1 MKACVCNRRNRKGF
15 TLVELLVVIAIIGI
29 LIGLLLPAVQA
40 AREAARR
47 MQCTNNLKQVG
58 LALHNYHDTN
68 GYFPPARTSPG
79 NQNMPGAWGCVSFYV
94 ALYPF
99 MEQNARWQLVMAGAD
114 EAHSFTSWS
123 QVWMC
128 TIAEFQAP
136 IPMLACPSDSSATS
150 PSHTN
155 RGQRGSYPG
164 SYGDA
169 TVSTTESGVNTRGF
183 FPGGMGFTGTTG
195 IRCNSMASI
204 TDGTSNTLAII
215 EAVTGDVAS
224 CNKVKGGTVVWGGGS
239 PNACMDYVEAT
250 NPNVYNTGSIQGD
263 SRGHIHTDGRVCTL
277 GVQTILPPNSA
288 SCTTDAHNGW
298 GWCYMS
304 ASSQHAG
311 GVNGLRADGSV
322 AFYSETIDCGANLN
336 STNWMGADP
345 TGTSPFGVWGALG
358 SRQGGE
364 TTTN

>member
-1 MKACVCNRRNRKGF
+1 M
-15 TLVELLVVIAIIGI
+15 ELLVVIAIIGI
-29 LIGLLLPAVQA
+29 YRCPAVQA
-40 AREAARR
+40 AREALR

-68 GYFPPARTSPG
+68 GYFPPVRTSPG
-79 NQNMPGAWGCVSFYV
+79 HGNATAAWGCVSFYV

-99 MEQNARWQLVMAGAD
+99 MEQNARWQLVMSEGD
-114 EAHSFTSWS
+114 EAHSFNTWG

-128 TIAEFQAP
+128 TRAEFQAP

-164 SYGDA
+164 SYA

-183 FPGGMGFTGTTG
+183 FPGGIGFTERQESVVTPWLQSLTAPP
-195 IRCNSMASI
+195 IRWLLLKLLLVMWLMQQGERHGC
-204 TDGTSNTLAII
+204 
-215 EAVTGDVAS
+215 
-224 CNKVKGGTVVWGGGS
+224 WRS
-239 PNACMDYVEAT
+239 PNACMAYIETT
-250 NPNVYNTGSIQGD
+250 NPNVYNTGV
-263 SRGHIHTDGRVCTL
+263 SRRFTRSYPYRWARLYL
-277 GVQTILPPNSA
+277 GVQTISPNSA

-336 STNWMGADP
+336 STNWTGADP